1 MKRAITALLLAAIIV
16 VGVPRTADAAGISVT
31 LAQLNA
37 GQLLLEGSGAVPG
50 RAITADGTAVGSADA
65 NGAFKVQVQPFT
77 SATCVLN
84 VGDGFSSASAA
95 LAGCT
100 PATPGTTA
108 GPQLTLT
115 GLTLSPNPVAAGN
128 TVTGTVTLS
137 PAPSVD
143 TTLPLSLCDF
153 TSTSCG
159 AVWAT
164 APASVTVPAGST
176 TGSFTVKSGC
186 APNQG
191 CGVAGSPPPFPVVV
205 GVEAAFSSFTQSASL
220 VVLPSP
226 PPPPAL
232 GGLSVNTTS
241 LTGGGTVQASVS
253 LVVPSPTGP
262 VTSPALSVTV
272 VGLSSSNPA
281 VASVPASVTVPFGTA
296 VANFLVMT
304 SPVTASTPV
313 TISATSGGVTKTVTL
328 TLAPLPA
335 TPPGMTLTTLPIPT
349 PGSFAG
355 GFFPTPGVQVDLSA
369 PPAIATDVLSVTSS
383 DPAVASVPASV
394 LIGAGNAR
402 VNFSVET
409 HCLVRQPPCV
419 GNPPPVTV
427 TITVS
432 YAGVTQSV
440 PLTIGPNPNVP
451 APAQLA
457 GLSLFNP
464 APVGGSDCCQQA
476 SGNIT
481 LTSGNYP
488 APTFVTVR
496 SSNPAVAAIVASTA
510 NPVRIS
516 VVGFAP
522 PCCNNPNPT
531 SAGFVI
537 LTKQVPAATA
547 VTISASYNGTTQ
559 SLPLTVLPQDPPPTL
574 AGVAADQ
581 ASPVGGSFLAV
592 TTTLSGLPQNNGSV
606 ALSSS
611 NPAAVPVPATA
622 SFGWGAQ
629 SIKTLVQTQPVTAAT
644 AVTITASLNGTT
656 ASTVVTVLPGLTL
669 SPATVTGGAA
679 SQGTVVLTSPLCCNN
694 VLVSLFSS
702 NPAVASAPASVTI
715 RSSVHNRSER
725 AWLRLSRPRS

>member
-1 MKRAITALLLAAIIV
+1 MKRGITALLLAAIVV

-37 GQLLLEGSGAVPG
+37 GQLSLEGSGAVPG
-50 RAITADGTAVGSADA
+50 HAITADGTVVGSADA
-65 NGAFKVQVQPFT
+65 NGAFKLQFQPFT
-77 SATCVLN
+77 SDTCVLN

-100 PATPGTTA
+100 PATPTTTT

-115 GLTLSPNPVAAGN
+115 GLTLSPNPVVAGN

-159 AVWAT
+159 GVWAT
-164 APASVTVPAGST
+164 APASVTVPAGSA
-176 TGSFTVKSGC
+176 TGTFTMTAGC

-191 CGVAGSPPPFPVVV
+191 CGAAGSPPPFPVVERI
-205 GVEAAFSSFTQSASL
+205 EAAFSSFTQSASL

-226 PPPPAL
+226 PPPPPAL
-232 GGLSVNTTS
+232 GSLSVNTTS
-241 LTGGGTVQASVS
+241 LTGGGTVRGTVS

-262 VTSPALSVTV
+262 GTSPALSATTV
-272 VGLSSSNPA
+272 SLSSSNPA
-281 VASVPASVTVPFGTA
+281 VASVPASVTLAFG
-296 VANFLVMT
+296 VATTDFLVTT
-304 SPVTASTPV
+304 SPVTIT
-313 TISATSGGVTKTVTL
+313 ATSGGVTKTVTL

-335 TPPGMTLTTLPIPT
+335 TPPGMTLSTLPIPT
-349 PGSFAG
+349 PNTFVG
-355 GFFPTPGVQVDLSA
+355 GFFPSPGVQVDLSA
-369 PPAIATDVLSVTSS
+369 PPAVATDVLSVTSS

-402 VNFSVET
+402 VNFTVET

-419 GNPPPVTV
+419 GTPPPVTV

-440 PLTIGPNPNVP
+440 PLTIGPNPNVA

-476 SGNIT
+476 FGTIT

-488 APTFVTVR
+488 PPTFVTVR

-702 NPAVASAPASVTI
+702 NPAVASAPASV
-715 RSSVHNRSER
+715 
-725 AWLRLSRPRS
+725 